1 MKIILIF
8 CLCFISSIT
17 GYSIEKKVEDNLC
30 TLFITCDVE
39 SSFRRLEKYGESYC
53 NNDSLICG
61 LSQEFIQM
69 FKSLFE
75 ARILPGLDINDPW
88 GQTGWAGL
96 LLLFAPIWIPIVI
109 IGVGVSIFLNVFI
122 PPFLP

>member
-1 MKIILIF
+1 M
-8 CLCFISSIT
+8 
-17 GYSIEKKVEDNLC
+17 
-30 TLFITCDVE
+30 
-39 SSFRRLEKYGESYC
+39 
-53 NNDSLICG
+53 ICG

-109 IGVGVSIFLNVFI
+109 IGVGVIIFLNVFI